1 MVEGLAEGTVEDL
14 LAAADRVE
22 GAVKLEAVRGLAVA
36 ATRGLRAA
44 GVEAVGGVG
53 FRVDWVT
60 EGVAVRMSLVGDF
73 VGEGR
78 AEVALAVSRVG
89 GGRLMLVGRLT
100 GGGRLMLVGRLTGGG
115 WLTML
120 LTPAARKNMPW
131 FVSQSK

>member
-1 MVEGLAEGTVEDL
+1 VVGLAEGTVEDL

-22 GAVKLEAVRGLAVA
+22 AAAKLEAVRGLAVA

-53 FRVDWVT
+53 FRVEWVA
-60 EGVAVRMSLVGDF
+60 EGVAVRTSLVGDL

-78 AEVALAVSRVG
+78 AEAALAVSRVG

-100 GGGRLMLVGRLTGGG
+100 GG

>member
-1 MVEGLAEGTVEDL
+1 MAGLDEGTVEDL

-22 GAVKLEAVRGLAVA
+22 AAVKFEAVRGLAAA

-53 FRVDWVT
+53 FRVDWVA

-78 AEVALAVSRVG
+78 AEAALAVSKAG
-89 GGRLMLVGRLT
+89 GGRLMLVGR
-100 GGGRLMLVGRLTGGG
+100 VVVVG

-120 LTPAARKNMPW
+120 LTPAARRNMPW